1 MEKSPSIE
9 HPPLINSFSF
19 HVKIHLGVC
28 PELKLNPHHITS
40 KLSSVFCLAFAAKLV
55 KNKMFSFEE
64 KANKAEMQRK
74 FIGNSAYVCISVCVF
89 ARNIL
94 TYLYIYDKSLQ
105 KESYCENPFH
115 PEISG

>member
-55 KNKMFSFEE
+55 KNKMFFLL
-64 KANKAEMQRK
+64 KKKLTRLKCNANLLETAHMC
-74 FIGNSAYVCISVCVF
+74 ALVCVCLRGIF
-89 ARNIL
+89 
-94 TYLYIYDKSLQ
+94 
-105 KESYCENPFH
+105 
-115 PEISG
+115 